1 MDPLGIT
8 AAAVGIAVPVI
19 HYVHLLLKDID
30 NIIDAPPTILR
41 LKEQLRYVQQANT
54 SLTVITDD
62 QWRSLGENMVGLYK
76 TATATCDKSCA
87 EFRLLLQHWT
97 RHSGSDGKLA
107 WKDRAF
113 IGIFKQR
120 PIDAI
125 SKQLLS
131 CKAALILV
139 ASTATL

>member
-1 MDPLGIT
+1 MDPLGTT
-8 AAAVGIAVPVI
+8 AATVGIAVPVI
-19 HYVHLLLKDID
+19 HYVHLLLNDID
-30 NIIDAPPTILR
+30 NIIDAPPTISQ
-41 LKEQLRYVQQANT
+41 LKEQLRYVEQAHA

-62 QWRSLGENMVGLYK
+62 QWRSLGENMVDLYR
-76 TATATCDKSCA
+76 TVTATCDESCA
-87 EFRLLLQHWT
+87 KFRLLLQHWT

-107 WKDRAF
+107 WKDRAI
-113 IGIFKQR
+113 IGVFKQR
-120 PIDAI
+120 PINAI